1 MIFRLISRGCRTF
14 NACEMVIGS
23 NSWRYFLQV
32 FKCSNSLEEI
42 NRKLSEKRQEL
53 EKKKLEVDKN
63 YMTYEQM
70 LKMSEEELKE
80 RGVGLRHKLGVSE
93 GELIEM
99 GVDPEIIEKVRGSH
113 VQVTIIEEEWKRI
126 VDFLNF

>member
-1 MIFRLISRGCRTF
+1 MLKKISGFVGILLLATSLLF
-14 NACEMVIGS
+14 VTKQEKTKSQEINIED
-23 NSWRYFLQV
+23 
-32 FKCSNSLEEI
+32 SLEEI
-42 NRKLSEKRQEL
+42 NRKLSEKRREL

-113 VQVTIIEEEWKRI
+113 VQVTIIEEE
-126 VDFLNF
+126 